1 MRIFEIADAEAQ
13 LALWKLVND
22 SVWTAIQT
30 QQHEQA
36 KQKVAAQQQKKSKR
50 SKRVSKRHISAPAP
64 ITKIPKPIPK
74 LAAPKQ
80 QNATSSANPP
90 KQQSQKLA
98 TPTNANLNP
107 QPYPQ
112 AKTAYPP
119 KPFPTTSTTP
129 TANANS
135 PTNNVAAQINPTQQQ
150 RQQPLPPQNALSAQK
165 KRVLPNKRA

>member
-36 KQKVAAQQQKKSKR
+36 KQKAAAQQQKKSKR
-50 SKRVSKRHISAPAP
+50 SKRISKRSASAPAP
-64 ITKIPKPIPK
+64 LHKIPKRMPK
-74 LAAPKQ
+74 LAAPNKPI
-80 QNATSSANPP
+80 ANPP
-90 KQQSQKLA
+90 QQPAQKHL
-98 TPTNANLNP
+98 TPTYAKPNP

-119 KPFPTTSTTP
+119 KPLPTTSTTP
-129 TANANS
+129 TANVSS

-150 RQQPLPPQNALSAQK
+150 SQQPLPPQNALLAQK

>member
-36 KQKVAAQQQKKSKR
+36 KQKAEAQQQKKSKR
-50 SKRVSKRHISAPAP
+50 SKRISKRSISAPAP
-64 ITKIPKPIPK
+64 LPKIPKPIPK
-74 LAAPKQ
+74 LAAPNKLI
-80 QNATSSANPP
+80 ANPP
-90 KQQSQKLA
+90 QQQTQKLP

-112 AKTAYPP
+112 AKTAFPP
-119 KPFPTTSTTP
+119 KSLPTTSATP
-129 TANANS
+129 TANASS
-135 PTNNVAAQINPTQQQ
+135 PTNSVAAQINPIQHQ

-165 KRVLPNKRA
+165 KRVYPNKRA